1 MIATLITMLVVSF
14 FCAPYLKKWRDFS
27 GFFRWTTASQAVAA
41 LNWQMDQLVSRL
53 ELGRFSMAANLSA
66 LPTQIF
72 VGLHEPSCGSFLFGQ
87 RRYHY

>member
-1 MIATLITMLVVSF
+1 MIATPITMLVVSF